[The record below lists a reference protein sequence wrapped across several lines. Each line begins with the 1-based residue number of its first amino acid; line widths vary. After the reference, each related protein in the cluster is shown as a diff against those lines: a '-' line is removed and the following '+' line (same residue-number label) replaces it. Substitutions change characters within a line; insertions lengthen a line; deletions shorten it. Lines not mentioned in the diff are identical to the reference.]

1 MVETITP
8 AVHGGRRRSY
18 AAAVALHVLG
28 AGLSAAALGVSLGAI
43 GHLLG
48 APWDRLGKGLIALTA
63 LLYAL
68 RETGLVRAPVG
79 ALRHQVPEWW
89 RTFFSPETTALLYGA
104 GLGFG
109 FGTHLSHGTLV
120 AVSVAA
126 ALSGDPLLGALLC
139 APFGL
144 TRAASAV
151 VAGARDPA
159 AAVNR
164 LDELAVTPL
173 ARIANAAALTVIA
186 ATALGVL

>member
-18 AAAVALHVLG
+18 AAAVTLHVLG
-28 AGLSAAALGVSLGAI
+28 AGLSAAALGMSLGAI
-43 GHLLG
+43 GLLLG
-48 APWDRLGKGLIALTA
+48 APGGPLGRGLVALTA
-63 LLYAL
+63 ILYAL
-68 RETGLVRAPVG
+68 REVGILRLSVG
-79 ALRHQVPEWW
+79 ALRRQVPEWW
-89 RTFFSPETTALLYGA
+89 RTFFSPQTSALLYGV

-109 FGTHLSHGTLV
+109 FGTFLSHGTLV

-126 ALSGDPLLGALLC
+126 ALSGDPLLGALVC
-139 APFGL
+139 APFGF

-151 VAGARDPA
+151 VVGARDPA

-173 ARIANAAALTVIA
+173 ARTANAAVLAMVA
-186 ATALGVL
+186 ATALGGL

>member
-28 AGLSAAALGVSLGAI
+28 AGLSAAALGMSLGAV

-48 APWDRLGKGLIALTA
+48 VPWEPLGRGLVALTA
-63 LLYAL
+63 ILYAL
-68 RETGLVRAPVG
+68 REAGLVHLTVG
-79 ALRHQVPEWW
+79 ASRRQVPEWW
-89 RTFFSPETTALLYGA
+89 RTFFSPQTSALLYGA

-109 FGTHLSHGTLV
+109 FGTFLSHGTLV
-120 AVSVAA
+120 AVSAAA

-139 APFGL
+139 APFGV

-151 VAGARDPA
+151 AVGARDPA

-164 LDELAVTPL
+164 LDELAATSL
-173 ARIANAAALTVIA
+173 ARTANAAVLAVVA
-186 ATALGVL
+186 AAALGGL